1 MNYIIHPK
9 FQSRAKLKDSSEC
22 KYIISLENNVFLSL
36 KINKSVGDEDNN
48 VTSLTMC
55 TGFQLVLVRT

>member
-1 MNYIIHPK
+1 MNYVIHPQ
-9 FQSRAKLKDSSEC
+9 FQSRAKLKDNSEC
-22 KYIISLENNVFLSL
+22 KYIVSLENNVFLSL

-55 TGFQLVLVRT
+55 TGF